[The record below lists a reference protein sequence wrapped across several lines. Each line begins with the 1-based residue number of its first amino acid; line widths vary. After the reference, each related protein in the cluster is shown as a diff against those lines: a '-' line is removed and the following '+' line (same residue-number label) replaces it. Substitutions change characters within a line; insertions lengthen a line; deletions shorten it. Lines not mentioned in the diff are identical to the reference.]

1 MAPNWIRTEN
11 VSQNSLRA
19 GSLPRNWFTSKR
31 WPVDDTGRNS
41 VSPSTMPSTMA
52 LKKSND
58 IRRLRADREGHGAWT
73 GQPQVG
79 DVRLFDLKFLTE
91 FAAGGVGTSNRRHQ
105 SPRDRLD
112 SVIPRHVDPVP
123 SSVLPTF

>member
-58 IRRLRADREGHGAWT
+58 IRRLRADREGKVTAP
-73 GQPQVG
+73 GQASRRWG
-79 DVRLFDLKFLTE
+79 DVRLFYQHQPGGNEK
-91 FAAGGVGTSNRRHQ
+91 AGN
-105 SPRDRLD
+105 
-112 SVIPRHVDPVP
+112 
-123 SSVLPTF
+123 